1 MVSSMILK
9 GGFIGNLGLRLWAS
23 ASYGDVVWH
32 SLSSS
37 LFLQAL
43 FFGSDHASRFGWG
56 CAFLLLVCAWD
67 FRLIFLSFL
76 RVIWLLEFASPGF
89 FGPFLCDLFIR
100 LRRYR
105 VLLVLSLA
113 SVLAL
118 VASFLLGIA
127 FPAWLRLLWLLAFSL
142 EGFLRLF
149 VSFY

>member
-1 MVSSMILK
+1 M
-9 GGFIGNLGLRLWAS
+9 
-23 ASYGDVVWH
+23 WH

-43 FFGSDHASRFGWG
+43 LFGSDHASRFGWG
-56 CAFLLLVCAWD
+56 CACLLLVCAWD
-67 FRLIFLSFL
+67 FRTIFCSFL

-105 VLLVLSLA
+105 ILPFLSLA

-118 VASFLLGIA
+118 GASFFIGTG